1 MRKFLS
7 LLLIC
12 ALFSLN
18 LEASQTKEKIKSSKT
33 SLRSS
38 EEMSKQLNKKLED
51 LASDIVSG
59 NKKLRQITNDI
70 ANLKE
75 QISALEANAT
85 SANSELEKLTKQNKE
100 LIQTQ
105 KELEQ
110 NIIRIIAEDLSFE
123 LFLSQDE
130 KSQSTDSIMVSQIL
144 TKLNSIVKEDYKKL
158 TKTYEE
164 TVNHI
169 KNQSN
174 KIEKIQTSIKNY
186 KQKQNELLALKE
198 NQKSTISSLKRDKEI
213 YTKKLAKLQIQQDEL
228 RKTLEQLS
236 IMQKREDA
244 KAAELERQRQ
254 AQTSKRQG
262 GTKDSNLDV
271 KQMGSSYQTSAVK
284 KYTGAKTIAPLD
296 GFSVKQKF
304 GNYVDPIY
312 NIKIFNESVVL
323 RSNTPNAKV
332 KSVLNGKVVFAK
344 ETQLLDRVVI
354 IENENGIHTI
364 YAHLS
369 QIAPTIKVG
378 TRVQKGYVI
387 GRVIDDLTFEVT
399 QKNYH
404 IDPLE
409 LISLK

>member
-1 MRKFLS
+1 MRNFLS

-100 LIQTQ
+100 LMQTQ

-169 KNQSN
+169 KNQSS

-186 KQKQNELLALKE
+186 KQKQNELLALEE

-254 AQTSKRQG
+254 AQASKRQG

>member
-186 KQKQNELLALKE
+186 KQKQNELLALEE

-284 KYTGAKTIAPLD
+284 KYTGTKTIAPLD

>member
-12 ALFSLN
+12 ALFNLN

>member
-110 NIIRIIAEDLSFE
+110 NIIRIITEDLSFE